1 VGVGR
6 RVCVGVCTGERS
18 NVEDGPERRN
28 PLGWTLSTLAAQ
40 DADIAQVLILKHGEA
55 SSDFDDL
62 VQRFGSALPIDVEP
76 FDRSVPLGEL
86 RNRLFDAAGSGLLYI
101 LDDDGL
107 LTTPHAL
114 STQVARFESAEPSI
128 AVLQAPVLRRTL
140 QPRMVAP
147 DALRVGRVDADR
159 GEVTFR
165 FDSAIP
171 AVPANGP
178 VPLVDIDHLC
188 LAQSLLDAPR
198 ARDIGGFTTFPWPAV
213 YGQESELGVRL
224 VADGQ
229 RVCFLPDPDTA
240 VVNLKFGAPHWATP
254 AADTADAPDTPDT
267 VLPGGV
273 RYSWADGLAAARDE
287 TGDES
292 WSRKASAGFFAD
304 YVSGMGAVFARRGEA
319 GLERFLVNTARWFVG
334 ENRLHHP
341 FVLPIEQAAER
352 AAAFADGLGR
362 LTQAGL
368 WRQNRDWSALV
379 APATDITG
387 TDETIWI

>member
-1 VGVGR
+1 VGI
-6 RVCVGVCTGERS
+6 CTGERS
-18 NVEDGPERRN
+18 NVDDGSDRRN

-40 DADIAQVLILKHGEA
+40 DADISQVLVLKHGEA
-55 SSDFDDL
+55 SSGFDEL
-62 VQRFGSALPIDVEP
+62 VGRFGSALPIEVES

-86 RNRLFDAAGSGLLYI
+86 RNRLLDAAGGDLLYI

-114 STQVARFESAEPSI
+114 STQVARFASAGPSI

-140 QPRMVAP
+140 QPRVVAP
-147 DALRVGRVDADR
+147 DALRVGLVDADR

-165 FDSAIP
+165 FDSAILAP
-171 AVPANGP
+171 SP

-188 LAQSLLDAPR
+188 LAQSLFDARR

-240 VVNLKFGAPHWATP
+240 VVNLKFGAPFWAPRAPTAPP
-254 AADTADAPDTPDT
+254 AAPSSDA

-273 RYSWADGLAAARDE
+273 RYSWADGLAAALDE
-287 TGDES
+287 TGDGG

-319 GLERFLVNTARWFVG
+319 GLERFLVNTARRFVG

-341 FVLPIEQAAER
+341 FVLPIEPAPER
-352 AAAFADGLGR
+352 AAAFADGVGR
-362 LTQAGL
+362 LAQAGL
-368 WRQNRDWSALV
+368 WPHDRDWSALF
-379 APATDITG
+379 APAADITG